1 MIPPHIKLAL
11 ILSIFPLSASHAMF
25 VGNYATWKKVPP
37 TVQEGYLIGVMDGWT
52 RTSAPGEPSWMSIQR
67 TGINKCMREQ
77 EISSYQLIELV
88 NSHYKTHT
96 ADWRLPPASVLKYV
110 IMGTCLADVN
120 SEREKAGLAPWERKS
135 GQISRDH

>member
-1 MIPPHIKLAL
+1 
-11 ILSIFPLSASHAMF
+11 MF

-37 TVQEGYLIGVMDGWT
+37 AVQEGYLIGVMDGWT

-67 TGINKCMREQ
+67 TGINRCMREQ
-77 EISSYQLIELV
+77 EINSYQLTELV
-88 NSHYKTHT
+88 GSHYKNHT
-96 ADWRLPPASVLKYV
+96 ADWRLTPAAVLKHV

-135 GQISRDH
+135 GQISRDY